1 MRRRSNISFGRFIV
15 LTVHR
20 QNTEFASHTF
30 FPPLQHRMA
39 VDLPVTT
46 SPNYMDHNTE
56 QIERRMMSA
65 MKFCF
70 GADTNDNNVKTYN
83 YQYSPALIPE
93 IVATAAPWVDC

>member
-1 MRRRSNISFGRFIV
+1 
-15 LTVHR
+15 
-20 QNTEFASHTF
+20 
-30 FPPLQHRMA
+30 
-39 VDLPVTT
+39 
-46 SPNYMDHNTE
+46 MDHNTK

-83 YQYSPALIPE
+83 YQYSPELIPE

>member
-1 MRRRSNISFGRFIV
+1 
-15 LTVHR
+15 
-20 QNTEFASHTF
+20 
-30 FPPLQHRMA
+30 
-39 VDLPVTT
+39 
-46 SPNYMDHNTE
+46 MDHNTE